1 MDDLNTPSPGSES
14 ADYLTRISRIPR
26 GAIAD
31 WEKRSLLHSGSG
43 RRHAW
48 DSRPTGRYRNL
59 GSSLIWGLHNC
70 PDNCEASS
78 SMPQC
83 VARAR
88 RAYMATACDHTTATG
103 REVCTVEGSWGVG
116 RAGYG
121 IHVRRGPRPWAVRS
135 DILISLL
142 CSDSVHTFL
151 VSYSSQ
157 VLVQ

>member
-1 MDDLNTPSPGSES
+1 MCRESAHSLDFFRGSERRL
-14 ADYLTRISRIPR
+14 ARISRTPR

-31 WEKRSLLHSGSG
+31 WEEGHLSSGSG

-48 DSRPTGRYRNL
+48 DSPDPRGAIAIWDRRLFGVCNTGQL
-59 GSSLIWGLHNC
+59 Q
-70 PDNCEASS
+70 ASS

-135 DILISLL
+135 DIA
-142 CSDSVHTFL
+142 T
-151 VSYSSQ
+151 
-157 VLVQ
+157 VLG